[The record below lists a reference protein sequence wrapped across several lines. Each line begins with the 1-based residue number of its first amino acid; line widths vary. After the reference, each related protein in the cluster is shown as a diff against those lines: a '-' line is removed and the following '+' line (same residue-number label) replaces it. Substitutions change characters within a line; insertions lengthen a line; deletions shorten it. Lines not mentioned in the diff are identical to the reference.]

1 MFSPDGRG
9 TRCTNTPSEATFSRL
24 RSTIC
29 SGHCCQPILSENT
42 YRHIYISIYTTK
54 LSMKLYIIDNKSPSS
69 TFVGMGP
76 TVVILYNTVYSLYT
90 FFFLFPGKKK
100 LIAIHTADNGRG
112 VDRHYHQIFGSVF
125 SLSIYIIIFFFVSI
139 LSRKRVAC
147 DWFISVKFTL
157 ARLCV
162 FFIFI
167 SLVRSIAHLL

>member
-100 LIAIHTADNGRG
+100 TNSYTHCWQRTRSRPTLSSNIRLGFLTFHLHNNILLCIHFIQKKSCVWLVYICKIHSGA
-112 VDRHYHQIFGSVF
+112 VVCIFH
-125 SLSIYIIIFFFVSI
+125 LH
-139 LSRKRVAC
+139 
-147 DWFISVKFTL
+147 ISC
-157 ARLCV
+157 A
-162 FFIFI
+162 
-167 SLVRSIAHLL
+167 